1 MVLQEM
7 MRRACF
13 FISHHVSIQREGDC
27 PANQEPIR
35 ARTGVFVGT
44 LIWNYPAYKHVGNK
58 FCLRTP
64 SQRVCLLVL
73 YCYSLNIKCP
83 LQTLV
88 CILESQLNCYFERF
102 RTYEEVRCSWGRLVT
117 RSRTFRVYYLW
128 LVCVSLSLF
137 FNIHKVNSSA
147 SYVICSHCSNALV
160 HYWSATSRTKWSLM
174 ETSETMS

>member
-27 PANQEPIR
+27 PANQEPIL

-58 FCLRTP
+58 FCLRTS

-83 LQTLV
+83 LQALV

-102 RTYEEVRCSWGRLVT
+102 RTYEEVRCSWSRLVT
-117 RSRTFRVYYLW
+117 RSMTFRVYYLW
-128 LVCVSLSLF
+128 LVRVSLSLF
-137 FNIHKVNSSA
+137 FNTHKVNSSA

-160 HYWSATSRTKWSLM
+160 YYWSATSRTKWSLM